1 MMLARLAHLWKARK
15 TERSASQ
22 VLARSLVRAAPF
34 ALLIDSR
41 KTERG
46 ASQFPARLAVRA
58 APFALLTLIA
68 SMTHLAVAQSLD
80 YESYKKTVE
89 PIFVKK
95 RVGHARCVACH
106 SASNNAFRLQPL
118 AEGGSWTEEQSRRN
132 FESVSKLVNAANPKA
147 SLLLKHPLAHE
158 AGGDEFHSGGRQFLS
173 KDDPD
178 WKAIA
183 VWAGVTE

>member
-1 MMLARLAHLWKARK
+1 MMLVRLAHLWKTRK
-15 TERSASQ
+15 TERVANQ
-22 VLARSLVRAAPF
+22 FLARSLVRAAPF
-34 ALLIDSR
+34 ALL
-41 KTERG
+41 
-46 ASQFPARLAVRA
+46 
-58 APFALLTLIA
+58 ALIT

-80 YESYKKTVE
+80 YETYKKTVE
-89 PIFVKK
+89 PIFAKK

-132 FESVSKLVNAANPKA
+132 FESVSILVNKANPKA

-183 VWAGVTE
+183 LWAGVTE